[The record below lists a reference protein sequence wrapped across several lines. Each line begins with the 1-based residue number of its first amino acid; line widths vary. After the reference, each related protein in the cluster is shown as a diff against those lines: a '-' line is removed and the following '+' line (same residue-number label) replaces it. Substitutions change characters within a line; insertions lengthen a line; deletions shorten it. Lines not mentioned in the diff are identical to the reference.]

1 MPQVKFTSHLRRF
14 YPGLHQT
21 EVTGKTVAE
30 IICAL
35 DRNYPGLAGY
45 LIDDQGALRQH
56 VNIFV
61 GDSLVRDRQRL
72 QDSVAPED
80 QLFVFQAPAVG

>member
-14 YPGLHQT
+14 FPGLHQT

-30 IICAL
+30 VICAL
-35 DRNYPGLAGY
+35 DSHYPGLAGY
-45 LIDDQGALRQH
+45 LVDDQGALRQQ

-61 GDSLVRDRQRL
+61 GDSLIRDRRRL

-80 QLFVFQAPAVG
+80 HLIVFQVLSGS

>member
-14 YPGLHQT
+14 FPGLYQT
-21 EVTGKTVAE
+21 EVTGQTVAE
-30 IICAL
+30 VIYAL
-35 DRNYPGLAGY
+35 DSHYPGLAGY
-45 LIDDQGALRQH
+45 LVDDHGALRQH

-61 GDSLVRDRQRL
+61 GDSLIRDRRRL

-80 QLFVFQAPAVG
+80 QLFVFQAPSVG